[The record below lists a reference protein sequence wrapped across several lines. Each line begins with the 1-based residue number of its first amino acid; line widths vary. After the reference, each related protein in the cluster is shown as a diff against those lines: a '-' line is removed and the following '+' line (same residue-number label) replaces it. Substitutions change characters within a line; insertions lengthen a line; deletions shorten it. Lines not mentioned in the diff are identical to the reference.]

1 MTRQVLQVPGAFRTI
16 SEALARARDGS
27 VINVAAGRYEET
39 LTITRVVSISAERGP
54 GTVQLHSATGS
65 TVVVAGGA
73 VQLSGLDI
81 SGDDAELPVLDVRH
95 GEAALDNC
103 RVSGAAWTAV
113 LARNSSV
120 LATRQCR
127 VENLSGA
134 GIVVTSPGGSSVE
147 ETTIAEVGS
156 SAMVVAEQGRVQ
168 VRGCLFDHVKGNG
181 LCVNGSA
188 VGRMEDTKIVGT
200 GKPAIVIEQ
209 DGRAELTRVEV
220 RDSTSLD
227 AYLTSTGTVVVA
239 DCTFVGSGG
248 QSVHV
253 ANGVR
258 PTLSGCTFSDVARQA
273 VHVTGGARPRIENC
287 TITESPIGLLVD
299 AGAEP
304 IVTNLTVTKA
314 EQVAVLATGG
324 GKPRIDGLTV
334 TDGGVRVVDSTISLS
349 DATLTADS
357 GNLLT
362 LEGTSAGRVHDIRVR
377 TAVEAKLVLA
387 GTTKASFSSVMST
400 GCSIEIGAGCQL
412 SLDGSEVQDVK
423 GAGIVVA
430 DGGTLRATR
439 CRVHHNSGPGI
450 DVRGSGVSELDDCEI
465 FDNEG
470 TVPSARPT
478 PAPAPPTSAP
488 APSPRTTAG
497 GESAEPAPEP
507 VQQHGDGPLAE
518 LHSLVG
524 LDSVKAEVTG
534 LINLNRM
541 AQRREQLGLP
551 MPSVSRHLVFAGPPG
566 TGKTTVARLYGSVL
580 AELGILREGH
590 MIEVARADLVAQYIG
605 ATAIKTTEVFEK
617 ALGGVLFIDEAYTLT
632 SQSGGSGP
640 DFGQEAVD
648 TVMKLMED
656 HRSDIVVI
664 VAGYTDQMEQ
674 FLASNPGMASRFTKT
689 VEFPNYT
696 VDELVTIVRGM
707 AAKHYYELDDDVL
720 NALHRFFDKTPKG
733 KTFGNGRVAR
743 QLFESMISTQASRL
757 AMTGGADNELSRF
770 AVSDVPLAE
779 GDDGSDTPEDNLP
792 PGPSARRL
800 STLVGQTAVK
810 EALLARL
817 TGLLALSRR
826 RQPLG
831 GLANLVLDGPLDTG
845 RRTVAR
851 LFTRSLS
858 ELGLLAS
865 GVVTE
870 LPLSAVPC
878 RFDGQ
883 AETRLRAVVEAAA
896 GGALLVDID
905 LPFLRRS
912 DTEKTRV
919 VAAVRAV
926 LAAAP
931 AELVLLLSG
940 QQQLISALL
949 GGRSELAG
957 RFAEHVRFTD
967 YSPAEKSELVHRW
980 WAENGWQAGEGVVA
994 ALAAGATAGG
1004 VREAHRFAAAAAANT
1019 TSRTVT
1025 TADLDG
1031 AAPSTEE
1038 RKAVPVPA

>member
-1 MTRQVLQVPGAFRTI
+1 MTRQVLQVPTAFRTI
-16 SEALARARDGS
+16 SEALDQAGEGS

-39 LTITRVVSISAERGP
+39 LTITRLVSISAERGP
-54 GTVQLHSATGS
+54 GTVEVHAATGS
-65 TVVVAGGA
+65 TVIVAGGA

-81 SGDDAELPVLDVRH
+81 VGDDPELPVLDVRH

-113 LARNSSV
+113 LARNSGV
-120 LATRQCR
+120 VATRQCR

-134 GIVVTSPGGSSVE
+134 GIVVTSAGGSSIE
-147 ETTIAEVGS
+147 ETVIAEVGS

-168 VRGCLFDHVKGNG
+168 VRGCVFDRVKGNG

-188 VGRMEDTKIVGT
+188 VGRVEDTKIVGA

-209 DGRAELTRVEV
+209 DGRAELTRVSV
-220 RDSTSLD
+220 TDSASLD
-227 AYLTSTGTVVVA
+227 AYFTSTGTVVA
-239 DCTFVGSGG
+239 TDCTFAGSGG
-248 QSVHV
+248 QAVHV
-253 ANGVR
+253 ANGGR
-258 PTLSGCTFSDVARQA
+258 PTLRGCTFTGAARQA

-287 TITESPIGLLVD
+287 TITASPIGLLVD

-304 IVTNLTVTKA
+304 VVTNLTVAKA
-314 EQVAVLATGG
+314 DQSAVMATGG
-324 GKPRIDGLTV
+324 GKPRIDGLCV
-334 TDGGVRVVDSTISLS
+334 TDGNVRVVDSMITLS
-349 DATLTADS
+349 DATITADCGS
-357 GNLLT
+357 LFT
-362 LEGTSAGRVHDIRVR
+362 LEGASVGRVHDLRLR
-377 TAVEAKLVLA
+377 TAANAKLVLSGA
-387 GTTKASFSSVMST
+387 AKASFSSVMST
-400 GCSIEIGAGCQL
+400 GCSIEIGAGCEL
-412 SLDGSEVQDVK
+412 SLDGSEVRDVK

-450 DVRGSGVSELDDCEI
+450 DVRGSGVSELDSCEV

-470 TVPSARPT
+470 TAPSARP
-478 PAPAPPTSAP
+478 PSAPPTSAP
-488 APSPRTTAG
+488 APSPESAAG
-497 GESAEPAPEP
+497 GGSAEPPSEP
-507 VQQHGDGPLAE
+507 VPQHGDGPLAE

-664 VAGYTDQMEQ
+664 VAGYTDQMTQ

-720 NALHRFFDKTPKG
+720 GALHRFFDKTPKG

-779 GDDGSDTPEDNLP
+779 GDDGTDTPEDNLP

-800 STLVGQTAVK
+800 STLVGQAAVK

-831 GLANLVLDGPLDTG
+831 GLANLVLDGPLGSG

-851 LFTRSLS
+851 LFARSLS

-870 LPLSAVPC
+870 LPLSMVPC
-878 RFDGQ
+878 KFDGQ
-883 AETRLRAVVEAAA
+883 AETRLQAVVEAAA

-905 LPFLRRS
+905 LPFLRRP

-949 GGRSELAG
+949 GGRTELAG
-957 RFAEHVRFTD
+957 RFAEHLRFTD
-967 YSPAEKSELVHRW
+967 YSPAERAELVLRW
-980 WAENGWQAGEGVVA
+980 WHENGWQAGEGVVST
-994 ALAAGATAGG
+994 LAAGATAGG
-1004 VREAHRFAAAAAANT
+1004 VRETYRLAAMVAANS

-1025 TADLDG
+1025 AADLDG
-1031 AAPSTEE
+1031 ARPSIEE

>member
-16 SEALARARDGS
+16 AEALTRATNGS
-27 VINVAAGRYEET
+27 VINVAAGRYEESLAIT
-39 LTITRVVSISAERGP
+39 GVVTINAEDGP
-54 GTVQLHSATGS
+54 GTVRLHSATGS

-81 SGDDAELPVLDVRH
+81 TGDDAELPVLDVRH

-103 RVSGAAWTAV
+103 RVGGAAWTAV
-113 LARNSSV
+113 LARQTGV
-120 LATRQCR
+120 LAMRQCR
-127 VENLSGA
+127 VQNPTGA
-134 GIVVTSPGGSSVE
+134 GIVVTSVGNSSVE
-147 ETTIAEVGS
+147 ETVIVEVGS

-168 VRGCLFDHVKGNG
+168 VRGCVFDRVKGNG
-181 LCVNGSA
+181 LCVNGNG
-188 VGRMEDTKIVGT
+188 VGQVEDTRIVGA
-200 GKPAIVIEQ
+200 GKPAVVIEQ
-209 DGRAELTRVEV
+209 DGRADLTRV
-220 RDSTSLD
+220 SITGSASLD
-227 AYLTSTGTVVVA
+227 AYLTSAGAVTLTE
-239 DCTFVGSGG
+239 CEFTGSGG
-248 QSVHV
+248 QSVHI
-253 ANGVR
+253 ANGAKPVLR
-258 PTLSGCTFSDVARQA
+258 DCTFTAAARQG
-273 VHVTGGARPRIENC
+273 VHVTGGASPVIEGC

-299 AGAEP
+299 ANADP
-304 IVTNLTVTKA
+304 SVRMLTVTKA
-314 EQVAVLATGG
+314 EQSSVLVSGG
-324 GKPRIDGLTV
+324 GKPRIDGLSV
-334 TDGGVRVVDSTISLS
+334 TGGVRVVDSRIDLRR
-349 DATLTADS
+349 ALVELDS
-357 GNLLT
+357 GVGVALEGSSTGRVDELSVRTGSGAGLLLTGNANASVTSAAAKGCPIEIGSGCLLT
-362 LEGTSAGRVHDIRVR
+362 LEA
-377 TAVEAKLVLA
+377 
-387 GTTKASFSSVMST
+387 
-400 GCSIEIGAGCQL
+400 
-412 SLDGSEVQDVK
+412 SEVSEVN

-450 DVRGSGVSELDDCEI
+450 DVRGSGVSELDSCEI
-465 FDNEG
+465 FDNEAAA
-470 TVPSARPT
+470 P
-478 PAPAPPTSAP
+478 PAPAPVAP
-488 APSPRTTAG
+488 APASVVQPAAPAAKP
-497 GESAEPAPEP
+497 EQPPLPQAEEA
-507 VQQHGDGPLAE
+507 QHRGDGPLAD

-770 AVSDVPLAE
+770 AISDVPLAE
-779 GDDGSDTPEDNLP
+779 GDDGTDTPEDNLP
-792 PGPSARRL
+792 PGASARRL
-800 STLVGQTAVK
+800 STLVGQAAVK

-831 GLANLVLDGPLDTG
+831 GLANLVLDGPLGTG

-870 LPLSAVPC
+870 LPLSAVPG
-878 RFDGQ
+878 RYDGQ
-883 AETRLRAVVEAAA
+883 AAIRVRAALDAAA

-905 LPFLRRS
+905 PAFLRRS
-912 DTEKTRV
+912 DEEKNRV
-919 VAAVRAV
+919 VAAVHEV
-926 LAAAP
+926 LGAASDT
-931 AELVLLLSG
+931 VLLLSG

-957 RFAEHVRFTD
+957 RFAEHLRFTD
-967 YSPAEKSELVHRW
+967 YSPAEKAELVLRW
-980 WAENGWQAGEGVVA
+980 WTENGWQAGEGVMA
-994 ALAAGATAGG
+994 ALSAGATAGG
-1004 VREAHRFAAAAAANT
+1004 VREAHRFAAAVAANA

-1031 AAPSTEE
+1031 AMPSTEE